1 MPIGSMISL
10 FGNLASGITNAY
22 LQQQTNQQNLD
33 LARQQNAW
41 NLSQWFREM
50 DYNHPVNQV
59 QRLRMAGINPSMAYS
74 NGIENLAPASPE
86 MVSSQFEPSSIG
98 NPFSTFSR
106 DLVQEQ
112 LSRAQIENIEADT
125 ALKYANAGLSTI
137 RTKIAGVE
145 FNIKSKYGE
154 ELTQSQITQIKTN
167 VELMNHQM
175 ENIDAETAVKV
186 LEQEKLRYYI
196 DNIQPAELAK
206 LESETNLNTAQAKE
220 LLYLMTY
227 KAMLMKAQTTSAEAS
242 ARLAN
247 ANAAFQESLNSSPG
261 YVQDFVDN
269 LRFDNYGK
277 LVSAAIDAGQ
287 AGGSLYR
294 TGLSTL
300 DLHNQGYGRGPTSGD
315 AVIQAIITAL
325 SLGGNIINTAA
336 KSIAT
341 GGAKKGK

>member
-1 MPIGSMISL
+1 MPLGSMISL
-10 FGNLASGITNAY
+10 FGNLASGVTNAY
-22 LQQQTNQQNLD
+22 LQQQTNQHNAD

-50 DYNHPVNQV
+50 DYNHPANQV
-59 QRLRMAGINPSMAYS
+59 QRLRMAGINPALAYT

-86 MVSSQFEPSSIG
+86 MVSSQSEAPSIG
-98 NPFSTFSR
+98 SPFATFSR
-106 DLVQEQ
+106 DLVQEE

-167 VELMNHQM
+167 VELMNHQI
-175 ENIDAETAVKV
+175 ENIDAETVVKV

-227 KAMLMKAQTTSAEAS
+227 KAMLMKAQATSAEAS

-277 LVSAAIDAGQ
+277 LVSASINAAE
-287 AGGSLYR
+287 AGGSTYR

-300 DLHNQGYGRGPTSGD
+300 GLHNQGYGTGPTNSDAFIQGIGTAFGIAGNVVSVIFKSG
-315 AVIQAIITAL
+315 
-325 SLGGNIINTAA
+325 G
-336 KSIAT
+336 
-341 GGAKKGK
+341 KGK